1 MYISPTPLFFLHIK
15 KAEMRR
21 KSEERKRCSCTWVLV
36 SFSRWFAIT
45 PSGTTKSSALTIFAA
60 YLTLSTL
67 HPLFKQPLVQQV
79 FRAGIL
85 LSLHVTQV
93 LALAFRSIE
102 AVSDAVREEGLA
114 QRAMHRWQ

>member
-1 MYISPTPLFFLHIK
+1 MLLYLGARLFLP
-15 KAEMRR
+15 MVRNY
-21 KSEERKRCSCTWVLV
+21 
-36 SFSRWFAIT
+36 

-93 LALAFRSIE
+93 LALAFRS
-102 AVSDAVREEGLA
+102 
-114 QRAMHRWQ
+114 

>member
-15 KAEMRR
+15 KAEIRR
-21 KSEERKRCSCTWVLV
+21 KSEERKRCSCTWVHV

-45 PSGTTKSSALTIFAA
+45 PSGTTKSSVLTISAA

-79 FRAGIL
+79 FRAGDFTVSAYDSSVGIGF
-85 LSLHVTQV
+85 
-93 LALAFRSIE
+93 ALNR
-102 AVSDAVREEGLA
+102 GG
-114 QRAMHRWQ
+114 